1 MRRYAGF
8 PSALLGYLIIALVI
22 VAVFGVVMRFSTGL
36 LGIILGALAGGLAI
50 YWLMEINKSL
60 KRDAWKDFL
69 LEIREEGDMIDL
81 TAQVPGPENKVK
93 VELFGKRLVL
103 KGGMG
108 FQRTVKLPFE
118 AILKE
123 LKYVNGILSARL
135 EKKEADP
142 PRAR

>member
-1 MRRYAGF
+1 MRTTGGF
-8 PSALLGYLIIALVI
+8 PSAFLGYLIVALVI
-22 VAVFGVVMRFSTGL
+22 VAVFGFIMRFSTGL
-36 LGIILGALAGGLAI
+36 LGIILGALAAGLTI
-50 YWLMEINKSL
+50 YWMMEINKSL
-60 KRDAWKDFL
+60 KRDGWKDFL
-69 LEIREEGDMIDL
+69 LEIREEGDVIDL

-93 VELFGKRLVL
+93 VELLGRRLVL

-123 LKYVNGILSARL
+123 LKYVNGILSAKL
-135 EKKEADP
+135 EKKEANP